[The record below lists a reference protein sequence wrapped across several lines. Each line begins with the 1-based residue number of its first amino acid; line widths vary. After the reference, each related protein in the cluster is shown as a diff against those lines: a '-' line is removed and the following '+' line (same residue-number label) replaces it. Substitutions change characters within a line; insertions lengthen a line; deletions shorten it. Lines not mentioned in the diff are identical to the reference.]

1 MITLTF
7 QVTGQPKGQPRPR
20 AFARKM
26 GNVHVARFYDSD
38 VADEWKSAVQIVV
51 RDAATVHK
59 WPLTLGPVSISMCFS
74 LPRPKSHTGA
84 KGLKPSAPVHHS
96 GKPDADNLAKL
107 VMDQITKSG
116 KIWRDDSQVVTL
128 IVHKLWASGNESGC
142 AVLISAEG
150 ISVYSGGENKA

>member
-1 MITLTF
+1 MSTLTF
-7 QVTGQPKGQPRPR
+7 QVTGEPKGQPRPR

-26 GNVHVARFYDSD
+26 GSVHVARFYDSD
-38 VADEWKSAVQIVV
+38 VADTWKQAVQ
-51 RDAATVHK
+51 RALLDAAHASR
-59 WPLTLGPVSISMCFS
+59 WELTLGPVSVS
-74 LPRPKSHTGA
+74 LNFAMPRPKSHFGA

-116 KIWRDDSQVVTL
+116 KIWRDDSQVATL
-128 IVHKLWASGNESGC
+128 IVHKIWASGNESGC

-150 ISVYSGGENKA
+150 I